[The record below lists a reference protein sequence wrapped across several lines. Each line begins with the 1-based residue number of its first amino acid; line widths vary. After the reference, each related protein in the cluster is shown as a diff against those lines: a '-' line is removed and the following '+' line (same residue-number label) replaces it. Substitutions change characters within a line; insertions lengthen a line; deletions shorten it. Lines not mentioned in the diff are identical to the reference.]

1 MISDT
6 RTVPFVTYHSS
17 LITCYISL
25 RDTMHTS
32 GFTAAIV
39 DPKVSARRIFNLI
52 ASELL
57 LVEAEFERQARS
69 NIQVIAYIGD
79 YLRESGGKRVRPALH
94 ILSNYAVGGDGG
106 RTNSIR
112 MAAVMEFLHTATLV
126 HDDIIDN
133 AETRRNR
140 PSINSRFGNQ
150 AAVLMG
156 DWLYMSAFETSL
168 TERSL
173 PILDILTSVTRQ
185 MTEGELL
192 QLTTIGRTDISEE
205 QYFDIL
211 KRKTAYLF
219 SACCEIGAIMGAAAP
234 DIQSALRNFGLS
246 LGMAFQLIDDLLDFT
261 AAEDVLGKAAGADLL
276 EGKMTL
282 PLILLLQSDPSMRE
296 RVQTVM
302 RDGHYQNVTRDFLI
316 RAVEDS
322 GALAKTRECA
332 FEYADSARSSLF
344 PLPNS
349 VYCDALHSI
358 PTFIVERDS

>member
-1 MISDT
+1 
-6 RTVPFVTYHSS
+6 
-17 LITCYISL
+17 
-25 RDTMHTS
+25 MHTS
-32 GFTAAIV
+32 SFTAAIE
-39 DPKVSARRIFNLI
+39 DPKVTARRIFSLI
-52 ASELL
+52 ASELT

-79 YLRESGGKRVRPALH
+79 YLRASGGKRVRPALH

-106 RTNSIR
+106 RENSIR
-112 MAAVMEFLHTATLV
+112 IAAVMEFLHTATLV
-126 HDDIIDN
+126 HDDVIDN

-173 PILDILTSVTRQ
+173 PILDILTAVTRQ

-192 QLTTIGRTDISEE
+192 QLTTLGRTDISED

-219 SACCEIGAIMGAAAP
+219 SACCEIGAIMGGAEP
-234 DIQSALRNFGLS
+234 KIQVALRDYGMN

-261 AAEDVLGKAAGADLL
+261 ATEEVLGKDAGVDLL
-276 EGKMTL
+276 EGKLTL
-282 PLILLLQSDPSMRE
+282 PLILLLKSNASMRE
-296 RVQTVM
+296 SIQTVM
-302 RDGHYQNVTRDFLI
+302 RDGNYSAVPREILR
-316 RAVEDS
+316 RAIEES
-322 GALAKTRECA
+322 GALSSARERA
-332 FEYADSARSSLF
+332 YKYADSAREALH
-344 PLPNS
+344 PLSGS
-349 VYCDALHSI
+349 VYCDALRSI
-358 PTFIVERDS
+358 PTFIVERDR